1 MSFFLLFAAA
11 LAAELPPDARAFID
25 KNCAGC
31 HRGPNGPAAFDLSTL
46 PFQLDDESKLKQLE
60 AIDTWHTKLLAELF
74 GKLKGVQEGGESLLD
89 RSMGTTNNRPVL
101 LAGGGFKHGQQLAF
115 DTNRNYPLPKLFVS
129 ATGAM
134 RGLEMV

>member
-11 LAAELPPDARAFID
+11 LAAELEPNARAFID
-25 KNCAGC
+25 KNGAGC

-46 PFQLDDESKLKQLE
+46 PFQLE
-60 AIDTWHTKLLAELF
+60 AIDAWHMKPLAELF
-74 GKLKGVQEGGESLLD
+74 GKLKGVKEGGESLLD

-129 ATGAM
+129 ATGAV